1 MWYDSTIKKMYRVLV
16 MKKKSNP
23 IMTDIITRYI
33 ESEVTGVEK
42 INQFE
47 RKLVER
53 EIQRV
58 KKCFKEVMRR

>member
-1 MWYDSTIKKMYRVLV
+1 MYGVLV
-16 MKKKSNP
+16 MKKRSNP

>member
-1 MWYDSTIKKMYRVLV
+1 MYGVLV
-16 MKKKSNP
+16 MKKRSNP

-58 KKCFKEVMRR
+58 KNCFKEVMRR

>member
-1 MWYDSTIKKMYRVLV
+1 MWYDSTIKKCIRVLV
-16 MKKKSNP
+16 MKKRSNP

-42 INQFE
+42 ITQFE

>member
-1 MWYDSTIKKMYRVLV
+1 
-16 MKKKSNP
+16 
-23 IMTDIITRYI
+23 MTDIITRYI

>member
-1 MWYDSTIKKMYRVLV
+1 
-16 MKKKSNP
+16 MKKRSNP

-47 RKLVER
+47 NAQLVAKYMLMSR
-53 EIQRV
+53 
-58 KKCFKEVMRR
+58 